1 MIKRFVER
9 FIFTAIMGIMM
20 ACTESDGNVFT
31 VVTDENYALAETQV
45 IFADYRDRIAAV
57 SGTGGTGVFLH
68 NTNAADPNDKTV
80 VRINFDTRY
89 SMCLLDLK
97 EDAVLTMP
105 ETGGRYQSAWFVT
118 EEHYNPMA
126 ITAPGTYTLTEE
138 MMGSRYV
145 LIIVRTLVNMKDE
158 KDMGVVTELQKQ
170 LKIEQADRGSY
181 EPSCQWNMD
190 EILAMRKKY
199 VEIATEKRLAADD
212 MFGKKGSLTQENHNC
227 GVAYGWGGFTSDQ
240 AVYLSYI
247 PQNEEPC
254 TLTLKDVPVADNAF
268 WSITIYD
275 IEGYPQGDPYNINST
290 FAARNED
297 GSVTVHFGGDDKSVA
312 NYMEIFP
319 GWTFILRLYLPQEE
333 YFNKTWAKPE
343 LEYGK

>member
-126 ITAPGTYTLTEE
+126 ITAPGTYTL
-138 MMGSRYV
+138 
-145 LIIVRTLVNMKDE
+145 
-158 KDMGVVTELQKQ
+158 Q
-170 LKIEQADRGSY
+170 RGSADY
-181 EPSCQWNMD
+181 LLKKFFIKKVLRLIRKFLKVLLRFCRPQKG
-190 EILAMRKKY
+190 ILA
-199 VEIATEKRLAADD
+199 L
-212 MFGKKGSLTQENHNC
+212 
-227 GVAYGWGGFTSDQ
+227 
-240 AVYLSYI
+240 
-247 PQNEEPC
+247 
-254 TLTLKDVPVADNAF
+254 
-268 WSITIYD
+268 
-275 IEGYPQGDPYNINST
+275 
-290 FAARNED
+290 
-297 GSVTVHFGGDDKSVA
+297 
-312 NYMEIFP
+312 
-319 GWTFILRLYLPQEE
+319 
-333 YFNKTWAKPE
+333 
-343 LEYGK
+343 

>member
-57 SGTGGTGVFLH
+57 SGTGGTGIFLH

-275 IEGYPQGDPYNINST
+275 IEGYPQGNPYNINST

-333 YFNKTWAKPE
+333 YFNKTWTKPE

>member
-199 VEIATEKRLAADD
+199 VEIATKKQLVADD

-319 GWTFILRLYLPQEE
+319 GWTFILRLYLPQDE
-333 YFNKTWAKPE
+333 YFNKTWTKPE

>member
-170 LKIEQADRGSY
+170 LTIEQADRGSY

-333 YFNKTWAKPE
+333 YFNKTWTKPE

>member
-45 IFADYRDRIAAV
+45 IFTDYRDRIAAV

-254 TLTLKDVPVADNAF
+254 TLTLKNVPVADNAF

-275 IEGYPQGDPYNINST
+275 IEGYPQGNPYNINST

-333 YFNKTWAKPE
+333 YFNKTWTKPE

>member
-1 MIKRFVER
+1 
-9 FIFTAIMGIMM
+9 
-20 ACTESDGNVFT
+20 
-31 VVTDENYALAETQV
+31 
-45 IFADYRDRIAAV
+45 
-57 SGTGGTGVFLH
+57 
-68 NTNAADPNDKTV
+68 
-80 VRINFDTRY
+80 
-89 SMCLLDLK
+89 LLDLK

-275 IEGYPQGDPYNINST
+275 IEGYPQGNPYNINST

-333 YFNKTWAKPE
+333 YFNKTWTKPE

>member
-1 MIKRFVER
+1 MIKRFLER

-31 VVTDENYALAETQV
+31 IVTDENYALAETQV

-145 LIIVRTLVNMKDE
+145 LVIVRTLVNMKDG
-158 KDMGVVTELQKQ
+158 KDMEVVTELQKQ

-199 VEIATEKRLAADD
+199 VGIATKKKLAADD

-275 IEGYPQGDPYNINST
+275 IEGYPQGNPYNINST

-297 GSVTVHFGGDDKSVA
+297 GSVTVHFGGDEKSVA

-333 YFNKTWAKPE
+333 YFNKTWTKPE

>member
-333 YFNKTWAKPE
+333 YFNKTWTKPE

>member
-1 MIKRFVER
+1 
-9 FIFTAIMGIMM
+9 
-20 ACTESDGNVFT
+20 
-31 VVTDENYALAETQV
+31 
-45 IFADYRDRIAAV
+45 
-57 SGTGGTGVFLH
+57 
-68 NTNAADPNDKTV
+68 
-80 VRINFDTRY
+80 
-89 SMCLLDLK
+89 MCLLDLK

-170 LKIEQADRGSY
+170 LNIEQADRGSY

-254 TLTLKDVPVADNAF
+254 TLTLKDIPVADNAF

-333 YFNKTWAKPE
+333 YFNKTWTKPE

>member
-1 MIKRFVER
+1 MKLKLI
-9 FIFTAIMGIMM
+9 IFAAIIGVMV
-20 ACTESDGNVFT
+20 ACTDENKNLST
-31 VVTDENYALAETQV
+31 TVTDENYALAETQV

-57 SGTGGTGVFLH
+57 SGTNGTGAFLH
-68 NTNAADPNDKTV
+68 NTEAADPNDKTV

-105 ETGGRYQSAWFVT
+105 ETQGRYQSAWIVT

-126 ITAPGTYTLTEE
+126 ITKPGRYTLTEE

-145 LIIVRTLVNMKDE
+145 LIIIRTLVNMKDA
-158 KDMGVVTELQKQ
+158 KDMEIVTELQKQ

-181 EPSCQWNMD
+181 EPSHQWNMD

-199 VEIATEKRLAADD
+199 IGIANEKNLSPDD
-212 MFGKKGSLTQENHNC
+212 MFGKKGTLTQENHNC

-240 AVYLSYI
+240 AVYLNYI
-247 PQNEEPC
+247 PKSDQSC
-254 TLTLKDVPVADNAF
+254 TLTLKNVPIAENAF

-275 IEGYPQGDPYNINST
+275 MDGYPQGNPYNINSA
-290 FAARNED
+290 FASYNAD
-297 GSVTVHFGGDDKSVA
+297 GSATIHFGNDDKNA
-312 NYMEIFP
+312 PNYMEIFP

-333 YFNKTWAKPE
+333 YFNKTWTRPE
-343 LEYGK
+343 LTY

>member
-254 TLTLKDVPVADNAF
+254 TLTLKDIPVADNAF

-275 IEGYPQGDPYNINST
+275 IEGYPQGNPYNINST

-333 YFNKTWAKPE
+333 YFNKTWTKPE